1 LLEAGDSRTLRVVL
15 TLISIFRVFK
25 YESKPKLSTIT
36 DPFKGI
42 CETIFNKE
50 LLSVR
55 TLFIPFVPDKGPKGR
70 ETLIPLRSAGP
81 NNKISILGAPMD
93 AEAWLLAPKEL
104 MDAFVILSKAF
115 GSSLAEKL
123 QEEMNVVKGL
133 HICKSMSSLGTSQ
146 YTPILGKLSLKT
158 EAAGKVRVFAIVD
171 VWTQSILE
179 PIHEYIYSILR
190 NIPQD
195 GTFDQSRPLSE
206 LRRKLNDKSLTYS
219 YDLSAATDRLPLKLQ
234 IDVLSTFLGRRVA
247 NA

>member
-1 LLEAGDSRTLRVVL
+1 
-15 TLISIFRVFK
+15 
-25 YESKPKLSTIT
+25 
-36 DPFKGI
+36 
-42 CETIFNKE
+42 
-50 LLSVR
+50 
-55 TLFIPFVPDKGPKGR
+55 
-70 ETLIPLRSAGP
+70 
-81 NNKISILGAPMD
+81 MD

-104 MDAFVILSKAF
+104 MDAFVILSNAF

-158 EAAGKVRVFAIVD
+158 EAAGKIRVFAIVD